1 MLFAQIWLFGYELAD
16 CIMVF
21 AENEVHFLASKKK
34 IDFLQQ
40 ISVVKSEEGMPTFKF
55 HPRDKVWTNLFCS
68 KNLVHF
74 PVLV

>member
-1 MLFAQIWLFGYELAD
+1 
-16 CIMVF
+16 MVF

-55 HPRDKVWTNLFCS
+55 HPRDKVWSQLI
-68 KNLVHF
+68 
-74 PVLV
+74 